1 MHKKSFYKACYA
13 SAPSNVLK
21 LLVRLFDKRV
31 VEMRVVDKVLELDV
45 VVVQV
50 DVVVVDVDIEVVLV
64 YSMYWRRVPSCCFR

>member
-13 SAPSNVLK
+13 SAPSYVLK

-31 VEMRVVDKVLELDV
+31 VEMRVIDKVLELDIEV
-45 VVVQV
+45 ME
-50 DVVVVDVDIEVVLV
+50 VDIEVVLV